1 MSGRRMNKIS
11 KGRLYGSRCDPDIPN
26 PEYSVRVSRR
36 AKHVHLR
43 FSMLKGLEVVVPEGF
58 DRRKIPSVVVEKRAW
73 LERTRNRLIEQ
84 RKDLPDG
91 HFDPIPGQVVLRA
104 LEEHME
110 VVYRAAGRRRIRV
123 DEVGGQLEVSGPVT
137 DQEACVGALREWLRD
152 KARTGLVPWLE
163 RTSRALGLPYER
175 AVIRG
180 QRTRWGSC
188 SEKKIINLNYKLL
201 FLPPQQVHY
210 LFVHELCHTRHMN
223 HSPRYWALV
232 GCKLPDYARLDAA
245 LREAWRYVPAWANA

>member
-1 MSGRRMNKIS
+1 MNKIS
-11 KGRLYGSRCDPDIPN
+11 NRRLSRSGRDPDT

-43 FSMLKGLEVVVPEGF
+43 LSLLEGLVVVVPEGF

-91 HFDPIPGQVVLRA
+91 HFDPIPGRVVLRA
-104 LEEHME
+104 LSEDLE

-123 DEVGGQLEVSGPVT
+123 IEAAGRLELRGPVA
-137 DQEACVGALREWLRD
+137 DQGACVGALREWLRG
-152 KARTGLVPWLE
+152 KGRARLVPWLE
-163 RTSRALGLPYER
+163 RTSHTLGLPYQR

-188 SEKKIINLNYKLL
+188 SENKVINLNYKLL
-201 FLPPQQVHY
+201 FLPPEQVHY
-210 LFVHELCHTRHMN
+210 LLVHELCHTRHMN

-232 GCKLPDYARLDAA
+232 ERKLPDYARLDAA